1 MQINFDGMALGDM
14 LIGKHFDLILETT
27 IYMED
32 HIKTPLESQV
42 IIDNYNL
49 ISSSAVYIETNPQ
62 HSTKEQTCGYNLVW
76 DDYFYYSYTVPT
88 TIDFYF

>member
-1 MQINFDGMALGDM
+1 MQINFDEMALGDM

-27 IYMED
+27 IYGRSYQ
-32 HIKTPLESQV
+32 TPLESQV

-62 HSTKEQTCGYNLVW
+62 HSTKEQTCGYNSVW

-88 TIDFYF
+88 TMDFYF

>member
-1 MQINFDGMALGDM
+1 MSTCLDNEYVGTELAQQQPQVTGVMQINFDGMALGDM

-49 ISSSAVYIETNPQ
+49 ISSSAVYLETNPQ
-62 HSTKEQTCGYNLVW
+62 HSTKEPN
-76 DDYFYYSYTVPT
+76 
-88 TIDFYF
+88 